1 MHSLKILLSLLLLAA
16 VSGCSDSSAISPQ
29 KGKHTTSPVLVEV
42 ATATEQ
48 SISKKWVRS
57 GTLIY
62 RRFLRVYT
70 QEEGR
75 ITNLPW
81 FEGDKVSKGDIL
93 IALDNG
99 LLKKELK
106 KAKATESMAARRVER
121 LERLQKTKA
130 ASEEDLVEAQTA
142 LQLAR
147 VEVEILNT
155 RIAYTIVKAPFSGI
169 VTHRLAEPGD
179 VVSQKTHVL
188 TIAAPESLVARI
200 SASPQLLNSVNA
212 NSNIKVHFDTPD
224 SPDLTG
230 KLKRIFPTLN
240 QQSRM
245 GTIEIG
251 LSDIPHYAKAG
262 QFIRATIA
270 GIGKSRLLIP
280 ATALRTD
287 RKGEYVYLV
296 NESSKVERKTVT
308 SGIRIEGKIEILNGL
323 KPGNQVVKR
332 GFINLQNREFVT
344 VLNKD

>member
-1 MHSLKILLSLLLLAA
+1 
-16 VSGCSDSSAISPQ
+16 
-29 KGKHTTSPVLVEV
+29 
-42 ATATEQ
+42 
-48 SISKKWVRS
+48 
-57 GTLIY
+57 
-62 RRFLRVYT
+62 
-70 QEEGR
+70 
-75 ITNLPW
+75 
-81 FEGDKVSKGDIL
+81 
-93 IALDNG
+93 
-99 LLKKELK
+99 
-106 KAKATESMAARRVER
+106 
-121 LERLQKTKA
+121 
-130 ASEEDLVEAQTA
+130 
-142 LQLAR
+142 
-147 VEVEILNT
+147 
-155 RIAYTIVKAPFSGI
+155 
-169 VTHRLAEPGD
+169 
-179 VVSQKTHVL
+179 
-188 TIAAPESLVARI
+188 
-200 SASPQLLNSVNA
+200 
-212 NSNIKVHFDTPD
+212 VHFDTPD